1 MSRFSKMEL
10 LPLSFPVQFYLWACS
25 TTWRQQCCCDQG
37 PARWRGTLWP
47 KPQETGPVST
57 EDWWWAGRQYGAPKV
72 VQFKFALWFGRMSRI
87 SSSSLIVIVVSRR
100 MINDS
105 ALKPTKD
112 MFMKV
117 ALEIFSDGKFNWG
130 RVVAL
135 FYFACRLVIKV
146 RNKNLGGN

>member
-1 MSRFSKMEL
+1 
-10 LPLSFPVQFYLWACS
+10 
-25 TTWRQQCCCDQG
+25 
-37 PARWRGTLWP
+37 
-47 KPQETGPVST
+47 
-57 EDWWWAGRQYGAPKV
+57 
-72 VQFKFALWFGRMSRI
+72 
-87 SSSSLIVIVVSRR
+87 

-146 RNKNLGGN
+146 RNKNFAGHYAKISEF

>member
-1 MSRFSKMEL
+1 M
-10 LPLSFPVQFYLWACS
+10 
-25 TTWRQQCCCDQG
+25 
-37 PARWRGTLWP
+37 
-47 KPQETGPVST
+47 
-57 EDWWWAGRQYGAPKV
+57 
-72 VQFKFALWFGRMSRI
+72 
-87 SSSSLIVIVVSRR
+87 IVVSFR

-146 RNKNLGGN
+146 S

>member
-1 MSRFSKMEL
+1 MVHFKINCFLVKCEL
-10 LPLSFPVQFYLWACS
+10 
-25 TTWRQQCCCDQG
+25 G
-37 PARWRGTLWP
+37 
-47 KPQETGPVST
+47 
-57 EDWWWAGRQYGAPKV
+57 GRAV
-72 VQFKFALWFGRMSRI
+72 LV
-87 SSSSLIVIVVSRR
+87 IVIVVSCR

-146 RNKNLGGN
+146 S